1 MNKICAFCGHRLVLD
16 GEVKSHLNTEI
27 EKLAE
32 RGFTEFYSGGMG
44 EFDKMC
50 ENVVRKYKRKNNEI
64 KLILVLPYMTVAVNR
79 YGDEY
84 KRLYDEIIIPD
95 LGDIHYK
102 RAITERN
109 KWIAEHVDTVITYIR
124 RDYGGAWNMYRYAKK
139 IGTEIIE
146 I

>member
-1 MNKICAFCGHRLVLD
+1 M
-16 GEVKSHLNTEI
+16 
-27 EKLAE
+27 
-32 RGFTEFYSGGMG
+32 EFYSGGMG

-50 ENVVRKYKRKNNEI
+50 ENVVR
-64 KLILVLPYMTVAVNR
+64 
-79 YGDEY
+79 EY